1 MIMIVI
7 IIISLFHLKEKWVPH
22 MDNNN
27 IKKYMYKRL
36 SFKSAQQ
43 HTGKV
48 NTSSIIKQY
57 ILPMEVHC

>member
-1 MIMIVI
+1 M
-7 IIISLFHLKEKWVPH
+7 PH

-27 IKKYMYKRL
+27 KKYIYKRL

-43 HTGKV
+43 LTGKA

-57 ILPMEVHC
+57 ILLMEVHCKLKSITQYD

>member
-1 MIMIVI
+1 
-7 IIISLFHLKEKWVPH
+7 

-27 IKKYMYKRL
+27 KTKYMYKRL

-48 NTSSIIKQY
+48 NTSSIIKQNIY
-57 ILPMEVHC
+57 YLWKCTVNERVSLNMTDV